1 MWWTSESRKTFW
13 NESSP
18 YRYADHQKVIRD
30 FLEKFESDLVRAN
43 KKKAWSAR
51 SDHVCYLTSGL
62 SYWSSVLKNASH
74 TGKRIEFPVPSTD
87 VYVRLQNRQM
97 RRMFTGGG
105 PSSSASSGFLWL
117 SLASCA
123 AFCAP
128 WPKAY
133 RQGERSE
140 MGQAKVHVRAPEG
153 LQSTSEDI
161 VEVDAYCANH

>member
-1 MWWTSESRKTFW
+1 M
-13 NESSP
+13 
-18 YRYADHQKVIRD
+18 
-30 FLEKFESDLVRAN
+30 
-43 KKKAWSAR
+43 
-51 SDHVCYLTSGL
+51 CYLTSGL

-74 TGKRIEFPVPSTD
+74 TGKRIEFPVPSTY

-105 PSSSASSGFLWL
+105 PSSSASSGFLWPRAQL
-117 SLASCA
+117 
-123 AFCAP
+123 CAP
-128 WPKAY
+128 WPKAN

-161 VEVDAYCANH
+161 VEVDAYCAKH